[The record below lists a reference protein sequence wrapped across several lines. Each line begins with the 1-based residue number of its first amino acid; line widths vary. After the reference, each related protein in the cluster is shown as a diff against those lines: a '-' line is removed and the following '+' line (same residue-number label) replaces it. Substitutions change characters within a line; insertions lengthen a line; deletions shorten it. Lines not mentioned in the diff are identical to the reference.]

1 MAELSGDIAVSGDE
15 RRWNDLGAA
24 ALLRGDFP
32 AALAAYAQAR
42 AAAVDRPAAD
52 RADINLATVRLQM
65 GDVKGGEEGLRE
77 ILLRAGDARIAFH
90 AAYNLASS
98 LRKQGRYERALTY
111 ARRAMERARAV
122 GSTDLV
128 APVHNLL
135 GNVLL
140 NQNYLD
146 EALAEYETALSLRER
161 QPGDTRFSRA
171 ILEENIGYCLIL
183 KKQCAAGIER
193 LRTALRLAEEI
204 GDRRC
209 RAECLQD
216 LCYADLL
223 GGRYDDAIAAGE
235 HALEEAVSAPFTDI
249 EENCHYLLG
258 ELGTR
263 TGRATLRDRHFEALQ
278 KLHPEVPFL
287 REFLCTV
294 DVTDFITLTR

>member
-1 MAELSGDIAVSGDE
+1 MEKLTAHGDE
-15 RRWNDLGAA
+15 PDVRGWIARGADA
-24 ALLRGDFP
+24 TQHGEFGT
-32 AALAAYAQAR
+32 ALAAYERAR
-42 AAAVDRPAAD
+42 E
-52 RADINLATVRLQM
+52 LATDAFERDSADLNIAMIRLQM
-65 GDVKGGEEGLRE
+65 GEAKSGEEGLRE
-77 ILLRAGDARIAFH
+77 ILLRAANAHVAFH

-98 LRKQGRYERALTY
+98 LRKQGRYERALKY
-111 ARRAMERARAV
+111 ARRAKEAARSV
-122 GSTDLV
+122 DCPDLL

-135 GNVLL
+135 GNLHL

-146 EALAEYETALSLRER
+146 DALIEYQTALAIRRT

-183 KKQCAAGIER
+183 QKRFPE
-193 LRTALRLAEEI
+193 ALSRIQDALALASET

-216 LCYADLL
+216 LCYAYLMCGRLDEAIVEGQRALDEAIRGSYTDL
-223 GGRYDDAIAAGE
+223 
-235 HALEEAVSAPFTDI
+235 

-263 TGRATLRDRHFEALQ
+263 TGRSELRDENFQALQ
-278 KLHPEVPFL
+278 TMHPEVPFL

-294 DVTDFITLTR
+294 DVTDFITLKR